1 MKRSI
6 CVLVVA
12 IAGVLLGSSEHPARA
27 GVTAVRGVRLFD
39 GTRVVPRANVVFDGT
54 TIVAAGP
61 GVAIPAGATVIDGT
75 GRTLLPGLIDSH
87 THAFGPALE
96 RALRFGVTTELDMFT
111 SVDALKQWKRE
122 QSEGIV
128 TTRAD
133 IRSAGTLITVKGGHG
148 TEYIPIPTY
157 APGTDPQE
165 FVDAR
170 IAEGSDYIKLIEET
184 GEAYGAH
191 IPTLSRAD
199 LEALITAAHKRKK
212 MAVVHISTL
221 AGAKMAI
228 ESGAD
233 GLVHLFGD
241 HAPDEGFGKFA
252 AAHHVFVVP
261 TLTVIESASGV
272 ASGASLVSDARM
284 APYLSIEEIANLKRS
299 FPKRAANDDLL
310 NAAAAL
316 HELKAARVPLLAGTD
331 APNPGTT
338 HGASIH
344 RELELLVQNGLTPVE
359 ALTAATSTP
368 AKIFALADRGR
379 IAKGLRADL
388 VLVNGDPTTDIQ
400 ATRDIVTVWRNG
412 VALPRQP
419 ETRNPQGDV
428 ETIAP
433 EKLKSGVIS
442 NFDSGAAK
450 TEFGSAWVIST
461 DQYAGGKS
469 TATMSVVEG
478 GAAGT
483 AGALHVVSEMREG
496 FAYPWA
502 GAMAFFGT
510 RPMSPVN
517 LSQTK
522 GLSFYARGDTDIM
535 VMIFARSLGRIPAQ
549 KVVHAGSDWTLISVG
564 WSDFG
569 IDGSDVQAILFSG
582 RRVGTSEFSI
592 DELRFS
598 SDSAPADH

>member
-1 MKRSI
+1 
-6 CVLVVA
+6 
-12 IAGVLLGSSEHPARA
+12 
-27 GVTAVRGVRLFD
+27 VRLFD
-39 GTRVVPRANVVFDGT
+39 GTRVIPRANVVFDGA

-61 GVAIPAGATVIDGT
+61 DVAIPPGATVIDGT
-75 GRTLLPGLIDSH
+75 NKTLLPGLIDSH
-87 THAFGPALE
+87 THTFGPALE

-111 SVDALKQWKRE
+111 SVDALKQWKQE
-122 QSEGIV
+122 QSARDV

-157 APGTDPQE
+157 TPGTDPQG

-170 IAEGSDYIKLIEET
+170 IAEGSDYIKLVEET
-184 GEAYGAH
+184 GETYGAK
-191 IPTLSRAD
+191 IPTLSRVD
-199 LEALITAAHKRKK
+199 LGALITAAHKRRK

-221 AGAKMAI
+221 AGARMAI

-241 HAPDEGFGKFA
+241 HAPDEGFGRFV

-261 TLTVIESASGV
+261 TLTLVESASGT
-272 ASGASLVSDARM
+272 ASGASLVTDARM
-284 APYLSIEEIANLKRS
+284 APYLSPDEVVNLKS
-299 FPKRAANDDLL
+299 AFPKHGANDDLR

-316 HELKAARVPLLAGTD
+316 RELKAAHVPILAGTD
-331 APNPGTT
+331 APNPGTA

-344 RELELLVQNGLTPVE
+344 RELELLVQSGLTPVE

-368 AKIFALADRGR
+368 AKIFALPDRGR

-388 VLVNGDPTTDIQ
+388 VLVNGDPTTDIL

-412 VALPRQP
+412 VAVARQP
-419 ETRNPQGDV
+419 ETRTGQNDV
-428 ETIAP
+428 ESLAP
-433 EKLKSGVIS
+433 EKLASGLIS
-442 NFDSGAAK
+442 SFDSGAAK
-450 TEFGSAWVIST
+450 TEFGSGWVIST
-461 DQYAGGKS
+461 DQFAGGKS
-469 TATMSVVEG
+469 TATMSVIEG

-483 AGALHVVSEMREG
+483 AGALHVVSEMKEG

-502 GAMAFFGT
+502 GAMAFFGSK
-510 RPMSPVN
+510 PMNPVN
-517 LSQTK
+517 LSHVN

-535 VMIFARSLGRIPAQ
+535 VMVFARSLGRIPAH
-549 KVVHAGSDWTLISVG
+549 KVVHAGSDWTPITVS

-569 IDGSDVQAILFSG
+569 VDGSDAQAVFFGG
-582 RRVGTSEFSI
+582 RGVGTFEFSI
-592 DELRFS
+592 DELRL
-598 SDSAPADH
+598 H